1 VTKPDP
7 GNHFPPGHFYSPVVD
22 LALARRDESRIWPKE
37 SRLELPGI
45 DLNPEGHR
53 RLLEDVFTPLLK
65 DFDFPEE
72 HAEPGHYYLKN
83 GLFSN
88 LDARVYFCLLRH
100 LKPARV
106 MEIGSG
112 HSTMLCVE
120 TARRFLGGKPK
131 LTCVEPYPA
140 DYLSAVISG
149 YGAELITTRVQDVS
163 ADRFAV
169 LQSGDILFIDSAHVS
184 KLGSDVNY
192 LFFEILPRLAE
203 GVYVHVHDIFLP
215 DDYPRKWVFEQNRS
229 WNEQYLL
236 QAFLMFNQS
245 FKVIFGNNFAQLR
258 WPQQVAS
265 ACGRRMGGGSFW
277 IQKQSWPPW
286 LDKYLCAPK

>member
-1 VTKPDP
+1 VTEPDP

-37 SRLELPGI
+37 SRLELLGI

-72 HAEPGHYYLKN
+72 HAEPGHYHLKN

-149 YGAELITTRVQDVS
+149 YGAELIATRVQDVS

-203 GVYVHVHDIFLP
+203 GVYVH
-215 DDYPRKWVFEQNRS
+215 
-229 WNEQYLL
+229 
-236 QAFLMFNQS
+236 
-245 FKVIFGNNFAQLR
+245 
-258 WPQQVAS
+258 
-265 ACGRRMGGGSFW
+265 CT
-277 IQKQSWPPW
+277 
-286 LDKYLCAPK
+286 